1 MEHILKI
8 FSSLAMLPS
17 MLPSLVMLKFTLYTV
32 ATTIATTSTAIVVP
46 GLKNCPTSNIT
57 LGHSACPLNASCCVH
72 EYYRANGCMFADTEI
87 CCSPGPPLEPSTTL
101 PNCLIIGDSVSEQYT
116 PHVAELLK
124 TTCKVQ
130 HSPWVGGGSANN
142 AYNGLFHL
150 KNCRW
155 LRTAMRPDL
164 HINWDIIMFN
174 FGLHDLPKADP
185 ANPTQ
190 LDLYMNQLENIT
202 KILLGSG
209 AKHVQYALTTPFQ
222 PDALPDCGPYCSPG
236 PVNATGIGE
245 LSGPLFSSFLLT
257 PEEKPYPQPKNG
269 GNGRC
274 GPPMC
279 QQGSLGCG
287 VPNATAKARST
298 DPTAPGCGP
307 PTNAVTKLNARAA
320 IVMEKHNVPTLD
332 LNTLVHSHCGKDYHN
347 CSLCDDE
354 TKYMGIRCGYH
365 YSPVGISILASAIAT
380 SFKGLLT
387 LDSLPLTQP

>member
-1 MEHILKI
+1 MMMYYFTNRLTTLATLAIIITLTLIPPTSSAASLLPPQLK
-8 FSSLAMLPS
+8 
-17 MLPSLVMLKFTLYTV
+17 T
-32 ATTIATTSTAIVVP
+32 
-46 GLKNCPTSNIT
+46 CPTSNTT
-57 LGHSACPLNASCCVH
+57 LGQSACPLNATCCVH
-72 EYYRANGCMFADTEI
+72 EYYKANGCMFAGTEH
-87 CCSPGPPLEPSTTL
+87 CCSPGPPLAPSTTL

-116 PHVAELLK
+116 PRVAELLA
-124 TTCKVQ
+124 TTCQVQ
-130 HSPWVGGGSANN
+130 HAPWVGGGSANN
-142 AYNGLFHL
+142 AFNGLFNLEH
-150 KNCRW
+150 CRW

-164 HINWDIIMFN
+164 PVHWDIIMFN

-190 LDLYMNQLENIT
+190 LDLYTTQLDNIT
-202 KILLGSG
+202 QILLASG

-236 PVNATGIGE
+236 PVNTTGGGE
-245 LSGPLFSSFLLT
+245 EFGEHFG
-257 PEEKPYPQPKNG
+257 EEFGEFGAPYPQPKNG

-279 QQGSLGCG
+279 QEGSLGCG

-307 PTNAVTKLNARAA
+307 PTNAVAKLNARAA
-320 IVMEKHNVPTLD
+320 MVMKKHGVPTLD
-332 LNTLVHSHCGKDYHN
+332 LNTLVHSHCGANYHN

-365 YSPVGISILASAIAT
+365 YSPVGVPILASAIAN
-380 SFKGLLT
+380 SFKGLLGV
-387 LDSLPLTQP
+387 LDVRP

>member
-1 MEHILKI
+1 
-8 FSSLAMLPS
+8 ML
-17 MLPSLVMLKFTLYTV
+17 MYITTLTF
-32 ATTIATTSTAIVVP
+32 ATTVVTTTSAAILGS
-46 GLKNCPTSNIT
+46 GLKDCPTSNTT

-72 EYYRANGCMFADTEI
+72 EYYRANGCIFAGTET

-130 HSPWVGGGSANN
+130 HAPWVGGGSANN
-142 AYNGLFHL
+142 AYNGLFNL
-150 KNCRW
+150 QNCRW

-190 LDLYMNQLENIT
+190 LDLYTNQLENIT
-202 KILLGSG
+202 KILLVSG
-209 AKHVQYALTTPFQ
+209 AKHVQYAMTTPFQ
-222 PDALPDCGPYCSPG
+222 ADALPDCGPYCSPG
-236 PVNATGIGE
+236 PVNSTGIGE
-245 LSGPLFSSFLLT
+245 RSGDPVSSFSSSSSSLQP
-257 PEEKPYPQPKNG
+257 PEEPYPQPKNG

-274 GPPMC
+274 GPPLC
-279 QQGSLGCG
+279 QPGSLGCG
-287 VPNATAKARST
+287 VPNATAKARSA

-320 IVMEKHNVPTLD
+320 IVMEKHSVPTLD
-332 LNTLVHSHCGKDYHN
+332 LNALVHSHCGKDYHN

-365 YSPVGISILASAIAT
+365 YSPVGVPILASAIAN
-380 SFKGLLT
+380 SFKELLA
-387 LDSLPLTQP
+387 LESSPLTQPRK